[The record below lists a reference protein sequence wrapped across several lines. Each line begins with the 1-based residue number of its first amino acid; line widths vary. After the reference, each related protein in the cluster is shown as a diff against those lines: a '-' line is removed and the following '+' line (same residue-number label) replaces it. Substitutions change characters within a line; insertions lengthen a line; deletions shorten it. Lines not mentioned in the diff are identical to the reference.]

1 MLRKIYIA
9 VECRDDAQKE
19 RVQKIAEE
27 ISQMRMFD
35 GDALE
40 SIYPELKKRKQKISE
55 MIHYIMV
62 NGVQGVKSFKF
73 IGLLSELIL

>member
-9 VECRDDAQKE
+9 VDCTDDEQKE

-35 GDALE
+35 GNALE

-55 MIHYIMV
+55 LIHYIMV
-62 NGVQGVKSFKF
+62 NGVRGVKSFKF
-73 IGLLSELIL
+73 IGLVSDLLL

>member
-9 VECRDDAQKE
+9 VDCIDDAQKE

-27 ISQMRMFD
+27 ISQMRLFN

-40 SIYPELKKRKQKISE
+40 KIYPELKKRKQKISE
-55 MIHYIMV
+55 LAQYIMA
-62 NGVQGVKSFKF
+62 NGVQGIKSFKF
-73 IGLLSELIL
+73 IGLVSDLLL